1 MPRQNRKYSYSKT
14 YHIIIKGNDDQD
26 IFYDD
31 KDREF
36 FLKRILKTKKLF
48 NYDIY
53 AYCLMSNHVHMVI
66 KIQNDF
72 LSKAIQSLTASYAQY
87 FNKKYKRK
95 GPFVQNRFK
104 SKNVENQKYFLEVC
118 RYVHR
123 NPEKSYI
130 AKTEDYKWS
139 SYKEYI
145 GKERLI
151 NKKILLHY
159 YNDDLN
165 EFIKYTKNIS
175 DIEELNT
182 FAEYEMIGKLTDEQL
197 TRIIMKKFDID
208 NVEDIAEFFRDK
220 SKSEEKR
227 CLKEVKNILGT
238 NITQVARVTRIGRKK
253 IEKIWNEE

>member
-1 MPRQNRKYSYSKT
+1 MHNIS
-14 YHIIIKGNDDQD
+14 IENI
-26 IFYDD
+26 
-31 KDREF
+31 
-36 FLKRILKTKKLF
+36 
-48 NYDIY
+48 
-53 AYCLMSNHVHMVI
+53 
-66 KIQNDF
+66 
-72 LSKAIQSLTASYAQY
+72 
-87 FNKKYKRK
+87 
-95 GPFVQNRFK
+95 FVQNRFK

-123 NPEKSYI
+123 NPEKAYI
-130 AKTEDYKWS
+130 AKTEDYEWS

-159 YNDDLN
+159 YNDDLI

-182 FAEYEMIGKLTDEQL
+182 FAEYEIIERLTDEQL

-208 NVEDIAEFFRDK
+208 NVEDIAEFFKDK

-253 IEKIWNEE
+253 IEKIKFPKRKKENRPQISQREKREPSPNYLKFTIFWCSRERNNISNILHTC

>member
-1 MPRQNRKYSYSKT
+1 MPRQTRKYSYSET
-14 YHIIIKGNDDQD
+14 YHIIIKGIDDQD

-31 KDREF
+31 KDRQF

-48 NYDIY
+48 DYDIY

-72 LSKAIQSLTASYAQY
+72 LSKAIQSLTLSYAQY

-95 GPFVQNRFK
+95 GPLVQNRFK

-123 NPEKSYI
+123 NPEKAYI
-130 AKTEDYKWS
+130 AKTEDYEWS

-182 FAEYEMIGKLTDEQL
+182 FAEYEIIERLTDYF
-197 TRIIMKKFDID
+197 KKFRILSHLV
-208 NVEDIAEFFRDK
+208 NVLNQMLLSI
-220 SKSEEKR
+220 SR
-227 CLKEVKNILGT
+227 CLVNKELLYDSYYTKRNIEVCKLLS
-238 NITQVARVTRIGRKK
+238 IRIH
-253 IEKIWNEE
+253 NEL